1 MKWEYKTI
9 TYSSGGFMGGKLEVD
24 EFDAELNRLG
34 RQGWELVSVMDTNQ
48 SSGATRLVVAVF
60 KRSH

>member
-1 MKWEYKTI
+1 MKWEYQTI
-9 TYSSGGFMGGKLEVD
+9 TFPSGGFLGGKLESD

-48 SSGATRLVVAVF
+48 SSGATRFVVAVF
-60 KRSH
+60 KRPR

>member
-1 MKWEYKTI
+1 MTFA
-9 TYSSGGFMGGKLEVD
+9 SGGFMGGKLETD
-24 EFDAELNRLG
+24 EFDAQLNELG

-48 SSGATRLVVAVF
+48 SHGATRLVVAVF